1 MFVDK
6 SVRAHSFRGS
16 EMPHPA
22 ILWIREGFLEETA
35 SVNYQKENSSQ
46 FFWI

>member
-1 MFVDK
+1 MRV
-6 SVRAHSFRGS
+6 HSIRGS
-16 EMPHPA
+16 MMPHPA

-35 SVNYQKENSSQ
+35 SANYQKENSSQ